1 MSCFW
6 NAWTKMNSVKFRQTG
21 QGKTDLYT
29 EKSSTYF
36 SKEEKNDNR
45 YEHSWSYYL
54 NSFS

>member
-6 NAWTKMNSVKFRQTG
+6 SAWTKMNSVKFRQTG

-45 YEHSWSYYL
+45 YEHS
-54 NSFS
+54 

>member
-21 QGKTDLYT
+21 QGKTELYT

-36 SKEEKNDNR
+36 SKEEKMTISTNVVN
-45 YEHSWSYYL
+45 L
-54 NSFS
+54 TT